1 MFNKSIAYGLFV
13 FLGMTFLE
21 SCSKNKLPSIIVN
34 KDLESEL
41 TQVPDGFDPILFPED
56 NPFSLSKWEMGKKL
70 FYDPALSRDFS
81 ISCAS
86 CHKQDLGFADN
97 LPVTPGVDNNV
108 GSRNSPTLAN
118 VAFHPHFMREGGVP
132 TLEMQV
138 LVPIQEHSEM
148 DFNIVEICERLSQD
162 PEYVQ
167 MSTDAF
173 DSEVTPFVVTRA
185 LATFERT
192 LISGNSPY
200 DKFIRDQGTL
210 TASEMRGM
218 ELFNS
223 NRTNCS
229 SCHSAFNFTDYSIR
243 NNGYESGDIGKMRLT
258 GDSSD
263 YSLFKVAS
271 LRNVSLTAPYM
282 HDGSFSTLREVIDQ
296 YNNGGSSDLKDQLIK
311 PLSLNEQEINDL
323 ISFLTSLSDQ
333 EFISNK
339 SFQE

>member
-1 MFNKSIAYGLFV
+1 M
-13 FLGMTFLE
+13 E
-21 SCSKNKLPSIIVN
+21 SCSKDKLPTIAVN

-41 TQVPDGFDPILFPED
+41 TQVPDGFDPISFPED

-81 ISCAS
+81 ISCES
-86 CHKQDLGFADN
+86 CHKQDLGFADD
-97 LPVTPGVDNNV
+97 LSITPGVDKIV
-108 GSRNSPTLAN
+108 GARNSPTLAN
-118 VAFHPHFMREGGVP
+118 VAFHPHLMREGGVP

-148 DFNIVEICERLSQD
+148 DFNIVEICERLNQD
-162 PEYVQ
+162 EEYVQ
-167 MSTDAF
+167 MSADAF
-173 DSEVTPFVVTRA
+173 DSEITPFVVTRA

-200 DKFIRDQGTL
+200 DKYSRGQGTL
-210 TASEMRGM
+210 TASETRGM
-218 ELFNS
+218 ELFFNS
-223 NRTNCS
+223 ERTNCS
-229 SCHSAFNFTDYSIR
+229 SCHSGFNFTDYSIR

-296 YNNGGSSDLKDQLIK
+296 YNGGGSSDLKDPLIK
-311 PLSLNEQEINDL
+311 PLNLSEQEINDL
-323 ISFLTSLSDQ
+323 INFLTSLTDQ

-339 SFQE
+339 NFQE